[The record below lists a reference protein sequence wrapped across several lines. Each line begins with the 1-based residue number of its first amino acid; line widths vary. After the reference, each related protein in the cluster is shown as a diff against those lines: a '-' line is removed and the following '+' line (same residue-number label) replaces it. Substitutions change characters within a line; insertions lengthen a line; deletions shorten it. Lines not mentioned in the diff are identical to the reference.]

1 MTRPIKVLIIEDDE
15 LDRMIVKRA
24 INSSG
29 MLVEMTFAEDMD
41 SGRDATKDQYYD
53 CIFLDY
59 NLPGGTGL
67 QLLKDIRNSGNDS
80 PIIIVTSH
88 GDEKI
93 AVEAMKSGASD
104 YIPKNLLTPD
114 GLAQSLRY
122 VVRMRQNEERR
133 LLVERELK
141 ATQKRLQ
148 TVVANSPIVL
158 FSIDAAG
165 IFTLFEGKGVS
176 NFGIDTKELA
186 GKNINDVTENL
197 PITKQDYT
205 DAMEGKEVKR
215 IFEIGEKFFEVSYA
229 QLRDDHDAING
240 VIGVASDITTFKQA
254 EQQLI
259 QAKKMAEEASQMKE
273 QFLANMSHEIR
284 TPMNGIVG
292 LTRILLNTKGLD
304 EEQMKYLQSIK
315 ISSDNLMIIINDI
328 LDVSKIEAGK
338 MTFEEIPFSVQDIV
352 NHAKELFMS
361 KVDEK
366 GLDLI
371 CELDS
376 EVPKQLLGDPTR
388 LSQILNNLVSNA
400 IKFTSKGYVLM
411 RVKVRNTTNNKV
423 MLDFEVKDTGIGI
436 PQESISSIFES
447 FTQASS
453 ETSRKFGG
461 TGLGLTIVKKL
472 IELQHGSIGIK
483 SKVNEGT
490 TFTFNITYSVADP
503 SMIVTKSD
511 SFAKYRNEDMSHL
524 HVLCAEDNLINQ
536 MVLKKILSEW
546 NVKAVFADNGRIAI
560 DKLRESQGNGQKP
573 FDIILMD
580 VQMPEMDGFTATKYI
595 RTELPSPLSGTPILA
610 VTGSATSMGMQR
622 CYDCGMN
629 DFISKPYDHDELRKK
644 IIELTREKAG
654 AEMSM
659 ATETIKTPAKDRTVT
674 ATDKPETL
682 KTLQQTIDEL
692 QLQKESAAK
701 STVAAG
707 QRVTDLNHLRKLADG
722 NIGFVIEMVEMF
734 LAKTPAEIKL
744 VEDYFKN
751 KEWDELR
758 QIAHKIKPTF
768 GYVGL
773 KDIQDTLATVE
784 SYCFNK
790 HNLDKLKPLIEKVSA
805 VSQKAFKELEAEL
818 TAMK

>member
-15 LDRMIVKRA
+15 LDRLIVKRA

-29 MLVEMTFAEDMD
+29 MNVEMTFADDVD
-41 SGRDATKDQYYD
+41 SGKEAANGITYD

-67 QLLKDIRNSGNDS
+67 QLLKEIRNSGNDS

-114 GLAQSLRY
+114 GLAQNLRY
-122 VVRMRQNEERR
+122 VVRMKQNEERR
-133 LLVERELK
+133 LIVERELK
-141 ATQKRLQ
+141 ATQMRLQ

-158 FSIDAAG
+158 FAIDASG
-165 IFTLFEGKGVS
+165 VFTLFEGNSVKVFGV
-176 NFGIDTKELA
+176 DAKEIMN
-186 GKNINDVTENL
+186 KNVNDICAHL
-197 PITKQDYT
+197 PIKKEDYRE
-205 DAMEGKEVKR
+205 AMSGKEVDR
-215 IFEIGEKFFEVSYA
+215 VFEVGEKYFEVSYSR
-229 QLRDDHDAING
+229 LLNDDDQATG
-240 VIGVASDITTFKQA
+240 VIGVVSDITTFKQA
-254 EQQLI
+254 EQQLLH
-259 QAKKMAEEASQMKE
+259 AKQMAEEASQMKE

-292 LTRILLNTKGLD
+292 LTRILLNTNGLD

-315 ISSDNLMIIINDI
+315 ISSDKLMIIINDI

-338 MTFEEIPFSVQDIV
+338 MNIEEIPFNVKEIV
-352 NHAKELFMS
+352 MQTKELFGS
-361 KVDEK
+361 KADEK
-366 GLDLI
+366 SLDLV
-371 CELDS
+371 CEIDS
-376 EVPKQLLGDPTR
+376 NIPDHLNGDPTR

-400 IKFTSKGYVLM
+400 IKFTHKGFVLM
-411 RVKVRNTTNNKV
+411 RVKMGKVDANKIN
-423 MLDFEVKDTGIGI
+423 LDFEIKDTGIGI
-436 PQESISSIFES
+436 AEESLGSVFES

-472 IELQHGSIGIK
+472 IELQDGSITVK
-483 SKVNEGT
+483 SKLNEGT
-490 TFTFNITYSVADP
+490 TFTFSILYACTDASQIPTGKNDF
-503 SMIVTKSD
+503 TK
-511 SFAKYRNEDMSHL
+511 YQVEDMSHL
-524 HVLCAEDNLINQ
+524 NVLCAEDNQINQ

-546 NVKAVFADNGRIAI
+546 KINAVFANNGKIAI
-560 DKLRESQGNGQKP
+560 EKLKEQP

-595 RTELPSPLSGTPILA
+595 RTQLEAPLSKVPILA
-610 VTGSATSMGMQR
+610 VTGSATAVGMQR

-644 IIELTREKAG
+644 ISELTRKKISADQ
-654 AEMSM
+654 
-659 ATETIKTPAKDRTVT
+659 ATVTTKVTEVVNQKSETIIAKSEPV
-674 ATDKPETL
+674 KTL
-682 KTLQQTIDEL
+682 KETIEER
-692 QLQKESAAK
+692 QSQKGIKKGA
-701 STVAAG
+701 TGAG

-734 LAKTPAEIKL
+734 LSKTPGE
-744 VEDYFKN
+744 VELIQNYCKN
-751 KEWDELR
+751 KQWDELR

-773 KDIQDTLATVE
+773 KDIQETLANIE
-784 SYCFNK
+784 KSCINK
-790 HNLDKLKPLIEKVSA
+790 TNLDKLTELAEKVQQ
-805 VSQKAFKELEAEL
+805 VSRIAFKELSAEL